1 MHPIVSSVI
10 LMRFVLSSVLVG
22 AAALLS
28 TTALAE
34 SFTAA
39 SRVSAVTVYPSEALM
54 TRTAEVTLPAGRHRI
69 IITGMPFVDEVETLQ
84 VTHPGVRRV
93 GLYLR
98 ESFPVLEE
106 AATPEQATA
115 EARVAEIE
123 DQMDALRQTAEE
135 ARLAAQGA
143 EAAIAFLSALNRGE
157 GAALPDPD
165 QLRALVST
173 VRGET
178 SEARETILRAK
189 AQERGFQR
197 QMKDL
202 EAELARAQAELRALS
217 QQDEEQMFLALDV
230 EADEEVTVPLSLSY
244 PNDAVSWGPSY
255 AFNLQTGT
263 SPEVTLRRDVMIQQ
277 ATGEDWV
284 DVALRVSTSTPDQ
297 QINPHDL
304 RPNRRWIEDEQQ
316 AKQRF
321 TSESRV
327 MSAAEPIVE
336 APIIVED
343 TGASFG
349 VVASEA
355 GVSYSFDV
363 PVSLR
368 SGVELAYLTLPDVT
382 FEAEVFAQAV
392 PRRDPTAFR
401 IARIVNTSGEELLAS
416 STTRYF
422 VDGDLVGSGHFA
434 GLTPDA
440 ELDLGF
446 GPIDG
451 LRLKRD
457 LLDQSEGGRG
467 VISRSNQRDMVAEIE
482 VENLTGQDWW
492 LRVLDLVPFSDQEDL
507 EITWSATPAP
517 SEENVDKQRG
527 ILAWD
532 LDVSAGETRTI
543 SLKTRLSWPEG
554 MVLR

>member
-1 MHPIVSSVI
+1 
-10 LMRFVLSSVLVG
+10 MRFVLSSVLVG

-34 SFTAA
+34 TFSAT
-39 SRVSAVTVYPSEALM
+39 SRVSAVTVYPSEALI

-69 IITGMPFVDEVETLQ
+69 VISGMPFVDEIESLRIS
-84 VTHPGVRRV
+84 HPGVRRI

-98 ESFPVLEE
+98 ESFPVLED
-106 AATPEQATA
+106 ASTPEQEAA

-123 DQMDALRQTAEE
+123 DQIDALRRTSEE
-135 ARLAAQGA
+135 ARLAAEGA
-143 EAAIAFLSALNRGE
+143 EAAIAFLNALNRGE

-173 VRGET
+173 VREET
-178 SEARETILRAK
+178 AEARETILRAK

-197 QMKDL
+197 QMTDL
-202 EAELARAQAELRALS
+202 EADLARAQAELQALS

-230 EADEEVTVPLSLSY
+230 EAEEEVTVPLSLSY

-255 AFNLQTGT
+255 EFNLETGVR
-263 SPEVTLRRDVMIQQ
+263 PQVTLRRDVMIQQ

-297 QINPHDL
+297 RINPHDL
-304 RPNRRWIEDEQQ
+304 RPNRRWIEDEQP
-316 AKQRF
+316 AISRF
-321 TSESRV
+321 TSGGSQV
-327 MSAAEPIVE
+327 MSDVAELAVE
-336 APIIVED
+336 APVMAKEA
-343 TGASFG
+343 GSSFG

-355 GVSYSFDV
+355 GVSYSFDA

-368 SGVELAYLTLPDVT
+368 SGAELAYLNLPDVT
-382 FEAEVFAQAV
+382 FSAEVSARAA

-416 STTRYF
+416 ANSRFLVDGELIGAGYF
-422 VDGDLVGSGHFA
+422 V
-434 GLTPDA
+434 GLTPEA
-440 ELDLGF
+440 ERDLGF

-451 LRLKRD
+451 LRIKRD

-467 VISRSNQRDMVAEIE
+467 VISRSNQRDTVAEIE
-482 VENLTGQDWW
+482 VENLTGQVWP
-492 LRVLDLVPFSDQEDL
+492 LRVLDLVPFSEQEDL
-507 EITWSATPAP
+507 EITWSAKPTP

-532 LDVSAGETRTI
+532 LEMQPGETRVITLI
-543 SLKTRLSWPEG
+543 TRLGWPEG
-554 MVLR
+554 KVLR

>member
-1 MHPIVSSVI
+1 
-10 LMRFVLSSVLVG
+10 MRFVLSSVLVG

-34 SFTAA
+34 TFSAT
-39 SRVSAVTVYPSEALM
+39 SRVSAVTVYPSEALI

-69 IITGMPFVDEVETLQ
+69 VISGMPFVDEIESLRIS
-84 VTHPGVRRV
+84 HPGVRRI

-98 ESFPVLEE
+98 ESFPVLED
-106 AATPEQATA
+106 ASTPEQEAA
-115 EARVAEIE
+115 EARVADIE
-123 DQMDALRQTAEE
+123 DQIDALRRTSEE
-135 ARLAAQGA
+135 ARLAAEGA
-143 EAAIAFLSALNRGE
+143 EAAIAFLNALNRGE

-173 VRGET
+173 VREET
-178 SEARETILRAK
+178 AEARETILRAK

-197 QMKDL
+197 QMTDL
-202 EAELARAQAELRALS
+202 EAELARAQAELQALS

-255 AFNLQTGT
+255 EFNLETGVR
-263 SPEVTLRRDVMIQQ
+263 PQVTLRRDVMIQQ

-297 QINPHDL
+297 RINPHDL
-304 RPNRRWIEDEQQ
+304 RPNRRWIEDEQP
-316 AKQRF
+316 AISRF
-321 TSESRV
+321 TSESQV
-327 MSAAEPIVE
+327 MSDVAELAVE
-336 APIIVED
+336 APVMAKEA
-343 TGASFG
+343 GSSFG

-355 GVSYSFDV
+355 GVSYSFDA
-363 PVSLR
+363 PVNLR
-368 SGVELAYLTLPDVT
+368 SGAELAYLNLPDVT
-382 FEAEVFAQAV
+382 FSAGVSARAA

-416 STTRYF
+416 ANSRFLVDGELIGSGYF
-422 VDGDLVGSGHFA
+422 V
-434 GLTPDA
+434 GLTPEA
-440 ELDLGF
+440 ERDLGF

-451 LRLKRD
+451 LRIKRD

-467 VISRSNQRDMVAEIE
+467 VISRSNQRDTVAEIE
-482 VENLTGQDWW
+482 VENLTGQVWP
-492 LRVLDLVPFSDQEDL
+492 LRVLDLVPFSEQEDL
-507 EITWSATPAP
+507 EITWSAKPTP

-532 LDVSAGETRTI
+532 LEMQPGETRVITLI
-543 SLKTRLSWPEG
+543 TRFGWPEG
-554 MVLR
+554 KVLR

>member
-1 MHPIVSSVI
+1 
-10 LMRFVLSSVLVG
+10 MRFVLSSVLVG

-34 SFTAA
+34 TFSAT
-39 SRVSAVTVYPSEALM
+39 SRVSAVTVYPSEALI

-69 IITGMPFVDEVETLQ
+69 VISGMPFVDEIESLRVS
-84 VTHPGVRRV
+84 HPGVRRI

-98 ESFPVLEE
+98 ESFPVLED
-106 AATPEQATA
+106 ASTPEQEAA
-115 EARVAEIE
+115 EARVADIE
-123 DQMDALRQTAEE
+123 DQIDALRRTSEE
-135 ARLAAQGA
+135 ARLAAEGA
-143 EAAIAFLSALNRGE
+143 EAAIAFLNALNRGE

-173 VRGET
+173 VREET
-178 SEARETILRAK
+178 AEARETILRAK

-202 EAELARAQAELRALS
+202 EADLARAQAELQALS

-255 AFNLQTGT
+255 EFNLETGVR
-263 SPEVTLRRDVMIQQ
+263 PQVTLRRDVMIQQ

-297 QINPHDL
+297 RINPHDL
-304 RPNRRWIEDEQQ
+304 RPNRRWIEDAYE

-321 TSESRV
+321 TSESQV
-327 MSAAEPIVE
+327 MSDVAELAVE
-336 APIIVED
+336 APVMAKEA
-343 TGASFG
+343 GSSFG

-368 SGVELAYLTLPDVT
+368 SGAELAYLNLPDVT
-382 FEAEVFAQAV
+382 FSAEVSARAA
-392 PRRDPTAFR
+392 PRHDPTAFR

-416 STTRYF
+416 ANSRFLVDGELIGSGYF
-422 VDGDLVGSGHFA
+422 V
-434 GLTPDA
+434 GLTPEA
-440 ELDLGF
+440 ERDLGF

-451 LRLKRD
+451 LRIKRD

-467 VISRSNQRDMVAEIE
+467 VISRSNQRDTVAEIE
-482 VENLTGQDWW
+482 VENLTGQVWP
-492 LRVLDLVPFSDQEDL
+492 LRVLDLVPFSEQEDL
-507 EITWSATPAP
+507 EITWSAKPTP

-532 LDVSAGETRTI
+532 LEMQPGETRVITLI
-543 SLKTRLSWPEG
+543 TRLGWPEG
-554 MVLR
+554 KVLR

>member
-1 MHPIVSSVI
+1 
-10 LMRFVLSSVLVG
+10 MRFVLSSVLVG

-34 SFTAA
+34 TFSAT
-39 SRVSAVTVYPSEALM
+39 SRVSAVTVYPSEALI

-69 IITGMPFVDEVETLQ
+69 VISGMPFVDEIESLRIS
-84 VTHPGVRRV
+84 HPGVRRI

-98 ESFPVLEE
+98 ESFPVLED
-106 AATPEQATA
+106 ASTPEQEAA
-115 EARVAEIE
+115 EARVADIE
-123 DQMDALRQTAEE
+123 DQIDALRRTSEE
-135 ARLAAQGA
+135 ARLAAEGA
-143 EAAIAFLSALNRGE
+143 EAAIAFLNALNRGE

-173 VRGET
+173 VREET
-178 SEARETILRAK
+178 AEARETILRAK

-197 QMKDL
+197 QLKDL
-202 EAELARAQAELRALS
+202 EAELARAQAELQALS

-255 AFNLQTGT
+255 EFNLETGVR
-263 SPEVTLRRDVMIQQ
+263 PQVTLRRDVMIQQ

-297 QINPHDL
+297 RINPHDL
-304 RPNRRWIEDEQQ
+304 RPNRRWIEDEQP
-316 AKQRF
+316 AISRF
-321 TSESRV
+321 TSGGSQV
-327 MSAAEPIVE
+327 MSDVAELAVE
-336 APIIVED
+336 APVMAKEA
-343 TGASFG
+343 GSSFG

-368 SGVELAYLTLPDVT
+368 SGAELAYLNLPDVT
-382 FEAEVFAQAV
+382 FSAEVSARAA

-416 STTRYF
+416 ANSRFLVDGELIGSGYF
-422 VDGDLVGSGHFA
+422 V
-434 GLTPDA
+434 GLTPEA
-440 ELDLGF
+440 ERDLGF

-451 LRLKRD
+451 LRIKRD

-467 VISRSNQRDMVAEIE
+467 VISRSNQRDTVAEIE
-482 VENLTGQDWW
+482 VENLTGQVWP
-492 LRVLDLVPFSDQEDL
+492 LRVLDLVPFSEQEDL
-507 EITWSATPAP
+507 EITWSAKPTP

-532 LDVSAGETRTI
+532 LEMQPGETRVITLI
-543 SLKTRLSWPEG
+543 TRLGWPEG
-554 MVLR
+554 KVLR

>member
-1 MHPIVSSVI
+1 
-10 LMRFVLSSVLVG
+10 MRFVLSSVLVG

-34 SFTAA
+34 TFSAT
-39 SRVSAVTVYPSEALM
+39 SRVSAVTVYPSEALI

-69 IITGMPFVDEVETLQ
+69 VISGMPFVDEIESLRIS
-84 VTHPGVRRV
+84 HPGVRRI

-98 ESFPVLEE
+98 ESFPVLED
-106 AATPEQATA
+106 ASTPEQEAA
-115 EARVAEIE
+115 EARVADIE
-123 DQMDALRQTAEE
+123 DQIDALRRTSEE
-135 ARLAAQGA
+135 ARLAAEGA
-143 EAAIAFLSALNRGE
+143 EAAIAFLNALNRGE

-173 VRGET
+173 VREET
-178 SEARETILRAK
+178 AEARETILRAK

-202 EAELARAQAELRALS
+202 ETDLARAQAELQALS
-217 QQDEEQMFLALDV
+217 QQDDEQMFLALDV
-230 EADEEVTVPLSLSY
+230 EADAEVTVPLSLSY

-255 AFNLQTGT
+255 EFNLETGVR
-263 SPEVTLRRDVMIQQ
+263 PQVTLRRDVMIQQ

-297 QINPHDL
+297 RINPHDL
-304 RPNRRWIEDEQQ
+304 RPDRRWIEDEQQ

-327 MSAAEPIVE
+327 MSDVAELAVE
-336 APIIVED
+336 APVMAKEA
-343 TGASFG
+343 GSSFG

-363 PVSLR
+363 PVNLR
-368 SGVELAYLTLPDVT
+368 SGAELAYLNLPDVT
-382 FEAEVFAQAV
+382 FSAEVSARAA

-416 STTRYF
+416 ANSRFLVDGELIGSGYF
-422 VDGDLVGSGHFA
+422 V
-434 GLTPDA
+434 GLTPEA
-440 ELDLGF
+440 ERDLGF

-451 LRLKRD
+451 LRIKRD

-467 VISRSNQRDMVAEIE
+467 VISRSNQRDTVAEIE
-482 VENLTGQDWW
+482 VENLTGQVWP
-492 LRVLDLVPFSDQEDL
+492 LRVLDLVPFSEQEDL
-507 EITWSATPAP
+507 EITWSAKPTP

-532 LDVSAGETRTI
+532 LKMQPGETRVIT
-543 SLKTRLSWPEG
+543 LNTRLGWPEG
-554 MVLR
+554 KVLR

>member
-1 MHPIVSSVI
+1 
-10 LMRFVLSSVLVG
+10 MRFVLSSVLVG

-34 SFTAA
+34 TFSAT
-39 SRVSAVTVYPSEALM
+39 SRVSAVTVYPSEALI

-69 IITGMPFVDEVETLQ
+69 VISGMPFVDEIESLRVS
-84 VTHPGVRRV
+84 HPGVRRI

-98 ESFPVLEE
+98 ESFPVLED
-106 AATPEQATA
+106 ASTPEQEAA
-115 EARVAEIE
+115 ETRVADIE
-123 DQMDALRQTAEE
+123 DQIDALRRTSEE
-135 ARLAAQGA
+135 ARLAAEGA
-143 EAAIAFLSALNRGE
+143 EAAIAFLNALNRGE

-173 VRGET
+173 VREET
-178 SEARETILRAK
+178 AEARETILRAK

-197 QMKDL
+197 QMTDL
-202 EAELARAQAELRALS
+202 ETDLARAQAELQALS

-255 AFNLQTGT
+255 EFNLETGVR
-263 SPEVTLRRDVMIQQ
+263 PQVTLRRDVMIQQ

-297 QINPHDL
+297 RINPHDL
-304 RPNRRWIEDEQQ
+304 RPNRRWIEDAYE

-327 MSAAEPIVE
+327 MSDVAELAVE
-336 APIIVED
+336 APTIVEEA
-343 TGASFG
+343 GSSFG

-368 SGVELAYLTLPDVT
+368 SGAELAYLNLPDVT
-382 FEAEVFAQAV
+382 FSAEVSARAA

-416 STTRYF
+416 ANSRFLVDGELIGSGYF
-422 VDGDLVGSGHFA
+422 V
-434 GLTPDA
+434 GLTPEA
-440 ELDLGF
+440 ERDLGF

-451 LRLKRD
+451 LRIKRD

-467 VISRSNQRDMVAEIE
+467 VISRSNQRDTVAEIE
-482 VENLTGQDWW
+482 VENLTGQVWP
-492 LRVLDLVPFSDQEDL
+492 LRVLDLVPFSEQEDL
-507 EITWSATPAP
+507 EITWSAKPTP

-532 LDVSAGETRTI
+532 LEMQPGETRVITLI
-543 SLKTRLSWPEG
+543 TRLGWPEG
-554 MVLR
+554 KVLR

>member
-1 MHPIVSSVI
+1 
-10 LMRFVLSSVLVG
+10 MRFVLSSVLVG

-28 TTALAE
+28 TTVLAE
-34 SFTAA
+34 TFSAT
-39 SRVSAVTVYPSEALM
+39 SRVSAVTVYPSEALI

-69 IITGMPFVDEVETLQ
+69 VISGMPFVDEIESLRIS
-84 VTHPGVRRV
+84 HPGVRRI

-98 ESFPVLEE
+98 ESFPVLED
-106 AATPEQATA
+106 ASTPEQEAA

-123 DQMDALRQTAEE
+123 DQIDALRRTSEE
-135 ARLAAQGA
+135 ARLAAEGA
-143 EAAIAFLSALNRGE
+143 EAAIAFLNALNRGE

-173 VRGET
+173 VREET
-178 SEARETILRAK
+178 AEARETILRAK

-202 EAELARAQAELRALS
+202 EADLARAQAELQALS

-255 AFNLQTGT
+255 EFNLETGVR
-263 SPEVTLRRDVMIQQ
+263 PQVTMRRDVMIQQ

-284 DVALRVSTSTPDQ
+284 DVALQVSTSTSDQ
-297 QINPHDL
+297 RINPHDL
-304 RPNRRWIEDEQQ
+304 RPNRRWIEDEQP
-316 AKQRF
+316 AISRF
-321 TSESRV
+321 TSGGSQV
-327 MSAAEPIVE
+327 MSDVAELAVE
-336 APIIVED
+336 APVMAKEA
-343 TGASFG
+343 GSSFG

-368 SGVELAYLTLPDVT
+368 SGAELAYLNLPDVT
-382 FEAEVFAQAV
+382 FSAEVSARAA

-416 STTRYF
+416 ANSRFLVDGELIGSGYF
-422 VDGDLVGSGHFA
+422 V
-434 GLTPDA
+434 GLTPEA
-440 ELDLGF
+440 ERDLGF

-451 LRLKRD
+451 LRIKRD

-467 VISRSNQRDMVAEIE
+467 VISRSNQRDTVAEIE
-482 VENLTGQDWW
+482 VENLTGQVWP
-492 LRVLDLVPFSDQEDL
+492 LRVLDLVPFSEQEDL
-507 EITWSATPAP
+507 EITWSAKPTP

-532 LDVSAGETRTI
+532 LEMQPGETRVITLI
-543 SLKTRLSWPEG
+543 TRLGWPEG
-554 MVLR
+554 KVLR